1 MTAIG
6 RCPDTRG
13 RRQRAVPTRAQ
24 RLGNR
29 SSLFLLCW
37 AAGLAAAMMSFGAT
51 AGGARELSTTVC
63 AKGAVNPPACNPA
76 NPVGDRA
83 EGWAGQHRSE
93 VMARNGMVTTS
104 QPLAAEAGLQILKQG
119 GNAID
124 AAVAAAAVLG
134 LVEPMNVGAAGDL
147 FAIIYTA
154 KDHQFHAINA
164 SGMAPSGETVAF
176 MNAHGYKY
184 DPRNNGPGSGMP
196 QAGVLTVTVP
206 GAVWG
211 WQEVLDKYGTMN
223 FKQVLQPA
231 VDYALAGFPISER
244 IASDWHLPNALGPN
258 SAAVEGCCTQPDPDS
273 VKTWY
278 IDGKQPKA
286 GQIFRNPDMAKALE
300 LLQEHGRDAFY
311 KGAIAEAIVAKEKA
325 LGGTMTMAD
334 LAAYKGEWVQPV
346 SSDYH
351 GFTLLELPPPSQ
363 GFAANEMLNILAAC
377 TGVVYPGQTLA
388 SMGPTDARY
397 WHMLVE
403 AKKLAYAD
411 LNANNGD
418 PDFNPGLAA
427 KVKTYTSP
435 AYAKSLCGRISPTK
449 ARPLPTGEGED
460 NGDTIVLST
469 ADRWGNMVSWVNSNY
484 SGFGSG
490 LTVPGYGFILHNRG
504 GLFTLNPASPNAI
517 APHKRPYNTLAAGF
531 VLQGGRTDG
540 QLMTLLLMGGDMQS
554 QGHAQMMVNM
564 VDVGANLQMST
575 DMARFH
581 HNQQGDVLTL
591 ESQAFKLVGPK
602 LEAMGHKATSVN
614 GSGMGGYQAILFT
627 PDPNEPKPV
636 FNKDSKQPVN
646 GVYRAGSDT
655 RKDGAAAG
663 W

>member
-1 MTAIG
+1 MIPIRHG
-6 RCPDTRG
+6 PHSRG
-13 RRQRAVPTRAQ
+13 KVW
-24 RLGNR
+24 
-29 SSLFLLCW
+29 FW
-37 AAGLAAAMMSFGAT
+37 AAVGFAVAMMSLGAS
-51 AGGARELSTTVC
+51 AESARELSTTVC
-63 AKGAVNPPACNPA
+63 EKGAANPPACNPA
-76 NPVGDRA
+76 DPVGDRA
-83 EGWAGQHRSE
+83 EGWLGQHRSE
-93 VMARNGMVTTS
+93 VMARNGIVTTS
-104 QPLAAEAGLQILKQG
+104 QPLAAQAGLEVLKQG

-124 AAVAAAAVLG
+124 AAVATAAVLG
-134 LVEPMNVGAAGDL
+134 LVEPMNVGIASDL

-154 KDHQFHAINA
+154 KDHQFHVINA

-184 DPRNNGPGSGMP
+184 DPSNHGPGSGMP
-196 QAGVLTVTVP
+196 HAGILTVTVP
-206 GAVWG
+206 GTVWG
-211 WQEVLDKYGTMN
+211 WQEVLDKFGTMN

-231 VDYALAGFPISER
+231 VNYALQGFPISER
-244 IASDWHLPNALGPN
+244 IADDWHLPKALGPDP
-258 SAAVEGCCTQPDPDS
+258 AAIERCCTQLDPDS

-286 GQIFRNPDMAKALE
+286 GQIFRNPEMAKALE
-300 LLQEHGRDAFY
+300 LLQAQGPDAFY
-311 KGAIAEAIVAKEKA
+311 KGDIAKAIIAKEKA

-363 GFAANEMLNILAAC
+363 GFAANEMLNILQAC
-377 TGVVYPGQTLA
+377 VGVVYPGQTLA
-388 SMGPTDARY
+388 SMGPTDPRY
-397 WHMLVE
+397 WHLLVE

-411 LNANNGD
+411 LNASNGD
-418 PDFNPGLAA
+418 PDFNPDLAG
-427 KVKTYTSP
+427 KVKTFTS
-435 AYAKSLCGRISPTK
+435 ADYAKSLCGSISPTK
-449 ARPLPTGEGED
+449 ASQLTAGTGSGD
-460 NGDTIVLST
+460 SDTIVLST

-484 SGFGSG
+484 ANFGSG

-504 GLFTLNPASPNAI
+504 GLFNLNPASPNAI

-531 VLQGGRTDG
+531 VQQGGRTDG

-564 VDVGANLQMST
+564 VDLGANLQMSS

-581 HNQQGDVLTL
+581 HDQVHNALSL
-591 ESQAFKLVGPK
+591 ESQAYKLVGPA
-602 LEAMGHKATSVN
+602 LETMGHKVISV
-614 GSGMGGYQAILFT
+614 GGGGMGGYQALLFT
-627 PDPNEPKPV
+627 PDPKEPKPV
-636 FNKDSKQPVN
+636 FSKDSQQPVN

-655 RKDGAAAG
+655 RKDGGAAG